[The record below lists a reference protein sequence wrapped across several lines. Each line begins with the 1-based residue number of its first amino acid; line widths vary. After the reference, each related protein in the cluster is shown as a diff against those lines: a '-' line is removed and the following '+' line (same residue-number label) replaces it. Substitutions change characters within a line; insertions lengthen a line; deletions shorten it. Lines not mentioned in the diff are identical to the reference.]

1 MTQVSSQE
9 LAEAVDPTNV
19 TPMPV
24 TDLRAATSSNVDTAQ
39 QMIESAFAAGW
50 TDGLPTVPC
59 SPRLLAEFLER
70 TSRDP
75 EEVVMRMTH
84 LNRQCTVREAAVN
97 AIMAGCLPEY
107 FPVVLAALDSLEA
120 LGVGPSALWQSTTG
134 TAPFIIV
141 NGPIRN
147 ELQINSQGNIFGSGF
162 RANATIGRTI
172 RLITLNVFM
181 LRPHLLDQA
190 TQASPAKYTCC
201 IAENEEASPWPAF
214 HEEFGFAAN
223 DSTVA
228 TMLIRGT
235 LYMESRQTS
244 NPEQLAND
252 FVDSI
257 VRTGRI
263 LGDGGTTCLVLSP
276 EHARVF
282 GDANWSKADIRSYIF
297 DHATR
302 TIPELNHV
310 GKGAISRRTRWRVP
324 QDHPDAILPEDPSQ
338 PHPVLKNVDAID
350 ILVAGADNAGV
361 STIVENFGPS
371 ARPLPF
377 VKVEGA

>member
-1 MTQVSSQE
+1 MTQLSSHARE
-9 LAEAVDPTNV
+9 TIDPTDV
-19 TPMPV
+19 APMPIA
-24 TDLRAATSSNVDTAQ
+24 DLRREESPEADIAHRL
-39 QMIESAFAAGW
+39 IEASFAAGW

-59 SPRLLAEFLER
+59 TPRLLAQFLER
-70 TSRDP
+70 TARDP
-75 EEVVMRMTH
+75 EEVVFRMAH
-84 LNRQCTVREAAVN
+84 LNRQCTVREAAVC
-97 AIMAGCLPEY
+97 AVMAGCLPEY

-134 TAPFIIV
+134 TAPLLLV
-141 NGPIRN
+141 NGPVRHAL
-147 ELQINSQGNIFGSGF
+147 EINSEGNIFGSGF
-162 RANATIGRTI
+162 RANATIGRAI

-201 IAENEEASPWPAF
+201 IAENEAASPWPAF
-214 HEEFGFAAN
+214 HEEFGFDSG
-223 DSTVA
+223 DSTVT

-244 NPEQLAND
+244 KPEELLND

-282 GDANWSKADIRSYIF
+282 GDAGWSKPDVRSYLF
-297 DHATR
+297 ERATR
-302 TIPELNHV
+302 TIAELNHV
-310 GKGAISRRTRWRVP
+310 GKGAISSRTRWRVP
-324 QDHPDAILPEDPSQ
+324 QD
-338 PHPVLKNVDAID
+338 
-350 ILVAGADNAGV
+350 
-361 STIVENFGPS
+361 
-371 ARPLPF
+371 R
-377 VKVEGA
+377 